1 MQSTSFG
8 AKMPTLY
15 SYQNS
20 WQVGPIGIS
29 EQDLAKFF
37 FFFSLQMIFPFVSW
51 TFEYAIYNFS
61 SKNAKRVFRSKF
73 LASKTT
79 RLFLSDFNRVF
90 FFSCKIFFHWF
101 LQPLDMASI
110 NFSARTLTLY
120 SGKKKFPAGPVGIF
134 ELNLTDFFFLTKY
147 FHISFL

>member
-37 FFFSLQMIFPFVSW
+37 FFP
-51 TFEYAIYNFS
+51 
-61 SKNAKRVFRSKF
+61 
-73 LASKTT
+73 
-79 RLFLSDFNRVF
+79 
-90 FFSCKIFFHWF
+90 CK
-101 LQPLDMASI
+101 
-110 NFSARTLTLY
+110 
-120 SGKKKFPAGPVGIF
+120 
-134 ELNLTDFFFLTKY
+134 
-147 FHISFL
+147 